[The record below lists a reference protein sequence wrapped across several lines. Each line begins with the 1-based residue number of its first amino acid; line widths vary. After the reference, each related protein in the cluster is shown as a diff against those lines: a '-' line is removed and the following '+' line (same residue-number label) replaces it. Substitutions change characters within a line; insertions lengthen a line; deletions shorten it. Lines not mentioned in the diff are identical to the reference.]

1 MRPQVLAGSQ
11 SIELFIN
18 ATGSVCTESL
28 GETTLP
34 LCRPGEKAA
43 WQDSSAMHISI
54 WMFLNG
60 HDVQRASFDPWILS
74 FRETNPLCCKNNN
87 SWFYLHLRTK
97 SPCLLPLSTRNAPWT
112 QARDPESPNRTLST
126 WEKTLIPESLPKRK
140 FCHFWISASKQNKKA
155 AFLNFLLISCK
166 SQERKI
172 LISAT

>member
-1 MRPQVLAGSQ
+1 MHREPRRDHIATLQTRGKGSLAGLTSWQ
-11 SIELFIN
+11 GHSRR
-18 ATGSVCTESL
+18 ARK
-28 GETTLP
+28 ET
-34 LCRPGEKAA
+34 RNKNS
-43 WQDSSAMHISI
+43 SSAMHISI